1 MSELSTVR
9 MRIQWHDDKSEAVK
23 TFALIP
29 NDWKGKE
36 LSNHPAD
43 GEVFYWLEPAEW
55 LTLGAGETYADFDVI
70 DCACEECEYDRA
82 ESEAYNKA
90 EELEGATL

>member
-1 MSELSTVR
+1 MSELSTVQ
-9 MRIQWHDDKSEAVK
+9 MRIQWHNDKSEEVK

-55 LTLGAGETYADFDVI
+55 ITLGAGEIYADFDVI

-82 ESEAYNKA
+82 GSEAYNKA
-90 EELEGATL
+90 EEATL